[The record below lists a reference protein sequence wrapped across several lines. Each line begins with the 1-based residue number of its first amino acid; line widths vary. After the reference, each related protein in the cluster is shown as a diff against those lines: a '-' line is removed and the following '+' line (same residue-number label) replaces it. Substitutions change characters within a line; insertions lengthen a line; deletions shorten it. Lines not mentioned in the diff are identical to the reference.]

1 MADGNQKKDS
11 SRFEHGEETQTEEL
25 IQTLV
30 ELNHSVSNIN
40 RLLQQLQKNIANNAA
55 HQVDAIAARTLH

>member
-11 SRFEHGEETQTEEL
+11 SRFEQGEETQTEEL